1 LFIKADLQYNI
12 INGVIEMQEIL
23 SNFNIK
29 GKFISCVNFGLGDI
43 NLSYEVIFNE
53 NGTPKK
59 YLLQRINHKVF
70 RNIEGLINNISL
82 VTEYLKNK
90 ILEEG
95 GNPTRETLT
104 LIKTKNG
111 QNFYY
116 DEEVKKYFRLYLFI
130 EEAIT
135 FEKTDDL
142 AVLKE
147 AGRAISHFV
156 EQLADFDNSQL
167 ISVIP
172 NLHNSV
178 RHYENLFDSLKKD
191 NFYRSKL
198 IEQEVAFVK
207 ERESELHVIKN
218 LIANQKIPLRVTH
231 NDTKLNNILF
241 ESKNKKAICIIDLD
255 TIMPGTV
262 LFDYGDAIRY
272 AASTS
277 LEDEKDLSKVK
288 LDIKKFEA
296 FTEGYLTAGPLVLNQ
311 TELDYLVFAAKI
323 VTLECGIRFLTDF
336 LNGDVYFKTS
346 RAQQNLDR
354 ARTQFKLVEE
364 MEKHYETLLT
374 IVQKI
379 RIGKGK

>member
-1 LFIKADLQYNI
+1 
-12 INGVIEMQEIL
+12 MQEIL
-23 SNFNIK
+23 SNFNIR
-29 GKFISCVNFGLGDI
+29 GEFVSCVNFGLGDI
-43 NLSYEVIFNE
+43 NLSYEVIYNE
-53 NGTPKK
+53 NGNLKK

-82 VTEYLKNK
+82 VTEYLKDK

-95 GNPTRETLT
+95 GDPKRETLT
-104 LIKTKNG
+104 LIKTKSG
-111 QNFYY
+111 KNFYF
-116 DEEVKKYFRLYLFI
+116 DEEIKKYFRLYLFI
-130 EEAIT
+130 EDVISY
-135 FEKTDDL
+135 EKTDDL

-191 NFYRSKL
+191 NLYRSKL
-198 IEQEVAFVK
+198 IEAEVAFVK
-207 ERESELHVIKN
+207 ERENELHIIPK
-218 LIANQKIPLRVTH
+218 LIENNIIPKRVTH

-241 ESKNKKAICIIDLD
+241 DAKSKKAICIIDLD

-277 LEDEKDLSKVK
+277 LEDEKDLTKVN
-288 LDIKKFEA
+288 LDINKFEA
-296 FTEGYLTAGPLVLNQ
+296 FTEGYLTSGPLVLNQ
-311 TELDYLVFAAKI
+311 AELDHLVFAAKI

-346 RAQQNLDR
+346 RAHQNLDR
-354 ARTQFKLVEE
+354 ARTQFKLVREI
-364 MEKHYETLLT
+364 EKHYKFLT
-374 IVQKI
+374 SIVQNI
-379 RIGKGK
+379 RTGKGK

>member
-1 LFIKADLQYNI
+1 
-12 INGVIEMQEIL
+12 MQEIL